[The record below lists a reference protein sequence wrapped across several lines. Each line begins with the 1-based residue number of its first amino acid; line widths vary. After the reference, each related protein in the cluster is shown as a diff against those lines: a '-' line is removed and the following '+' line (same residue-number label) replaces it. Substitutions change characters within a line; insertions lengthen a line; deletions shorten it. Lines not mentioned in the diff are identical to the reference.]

1 VKNLLER
8 AKGSP
13 LDVVT
18 NTRSPIGT
26 IRLLSPHA
34 SQIRYLNFIQGRW
47 TDVRRFSEVNSGPL
61 PLLHTLEINSD
72 MEFGLL
78 GLDDP
83 TPPSLPLFN
92 NAVNLKR
99 FILRSRISPF
109 LNHFVFPNIT
119 MFEFSIASEGE
130 EFRALELLNF
140 LEASPVLQKVGMR
153 IMTIISLEGVAQGRI
168 VTLPD
173 VQTFSLA
180 VDDGA
185 PGYEL
190 ATHISCP
197 SASSTSLAQEKR
209 AELTINGQDM
219 FTSPT
224 VALWNTIARQYTRR
238 PVEAVTLKI
247 DSSQD
252 SIIEC
257 DLTFRSLDMTTL
269 GLRLEVF
276 GYLGVGD
283 EFQMTSEDIT
293 LQVFSQAFRIVRD
306 HPLLPNIKHLYI
318 ECRKHITDSVRSR
331 SMANEVGRLFGS
343 MGPLDRLTLHG
354 CDLRL
359 YLAPF
364 LEFPEFEDMEQPIAF
379 PPIREL
385 KISHPSTVGNEEE
398 YMAAIAEL
406 AKSQHVLGVPFG
418 RVTVRG
424 QHFPTATAEML
435 GPWVGEA
442 DYRKER
448 YTQAYDE

>member
-1 VKNLLER
+1 MKNLLER

-13 LDVVT
+13 LEVIT
-18 NTRSPIGT
+18 NSRSPIDT

-34 SQIRYLNFIQGRW
+34 SRIRHLTFIQNRW
-47 TDVRRFSEVNSGPL
+47 TDIRRFSEVNSGPL
-61 PLLHTLEINSD
+61 PLLRTLEINID
-72 MEFGLL
+72 MEFGLA
-78 GLDDP
+78 GLLP
-83 TPPSLPLFN
+83 APSLPLFN

-99 FILRSRISPF
+99 FILHSQISPF

-140 LEASPVLQKVGMR
+140 LEASPVLQKVDMSL
-153 IMTIISLEGVAQGRI
+153 MSIISLEGVAQGRI

-190 ATHISCP
+190 AAHISCP
-197 SASSTSLAQEKR
+197 SASSMSLAQEKR
-209 AELTINGQDM
+209 AELVIVGQDM

-224 VALWNTIARQYTRR
+224 VTFWNTIARQYTRS
-238 PVEAVTLKI
+238 PVEAVTLES
-247 DSSQD
+247 DSSLD
-252 SIIEC
+252 SIIKC
-257 DLTFRSLDMTTL
+257 TLGFRSLDMTAIK
-269 GLRLEVF
+269 LRFEVF
-276 GYLGVGD
+276 GYLDVGNRI
-283 EFQMTSEDIT
+283 QMTSEDIA
-293 LQVFSQAFRIVRD
+293 LQAFSQASKIVRD
-306 HPLLPNIKHLYI
+306 HAQLPNIKDLHI
-318 ECRKHITDSVRSR
+318 ECRNLIPDPARSR
-331 SMANEVGRLFGS
+331 SMVNEVGRLFRS

-364 LEFPEFEDMEQPIAF
+364 LEFPEFEGMEQSITF

-385 KISHPSTVGNEEE
+385 KISHPSLVGNEEE
-398 YMAAIAEL
+398 YMAAIVEL
-406 AKSQHVLGVPFG
+406 ARSQHALGVPFG

-424 QHFPTATAEML
+424 EHFPTATAEML
-435 GPWVGEA
+435 GPWVGEV
-442 DYRKER
+442 DYRKEP
-448 YTQAYDE
+448 YTRAYNE